1 MFRCI
6 IASAIVGLW
15 TFPAYAQSW
24 PDRAVKLI
32 VPFPAGGPSDST
44 ARLLAERLAENLNIP
59 SSSKTG
65 PASPAM

>member
-6 IASAIVGLW
+6 IASAIVALR

-32 VPFPAGGPSDST
+32 VPFPAGDQESAND
-44 ARLLAERLAENLNIP
+44 
-59 SSSKTG
+59 
-65 PASPAM
+65 